1 MNYQKLIG
9 FKHKADLNYETYM
22 LISTFMELKQYRC
35 LVLMSSTSVRE
46 LIEDEFDEKAEQF
59 KKFIQ
64 RETTGLKQGHEKL
77 NEQIEQIKKE
87 QEDIEKFMHSEFD
100 QLKIKRDEMQKD
112 IFKVVESAQ
121 GVQRWSE

>member
-1 MNYQKLIG
+1 
-9 FKHKADLNYETYM
+9 
-22 LISTFMELKQYRC
+22 
-35 LVLMSSTSVRE
+35 MSSTSVRE

-100 QLKIKRDEMQKD
+100 QLKIKRDEM
-112 IFKVVESAQ
+112 
-121 GVQRWSE
+121 